1 MFISVLSVSL
11 TFGQNAKRELP
22 HGNYVVVGAY
32 RPGDELYLNLFIKS
46 LTDKG
51 LNPQYGFETKR
62 NFYYVYLEMYP
73 DFKESINQMIKARK
87 SAGFGNAWVRVI
99 KDDINSTASTL
110 APIDTPSYLQAD
122 ALDKNEATDNGL
134 IGKIAVVP
142 EEPVGRETIVSES
155 PGNGITQPTEVSSKP
170 APSLQNAEILF
181 NVYDAQKVKVINGDI
196 EIVDTERAR
205 LITKVKGNDRLMLT
219 DPKSKSGQISLICNV
234 FGYRRMQ
241 REISYPNPILG
252 EEAEISGD
260 FYMVNFEMVRLQK
273 GDISVLYNV
282 YFYNDAAIML
292 PESKY
297 ELNQLLNMLVE
308 NPTIKI
314 ILHGHSNGN
323 ARGKIITMGSGKDY
337 FSLTKDVKTSNGSAR
352 ELSNQRAIIIRD
364 WLLANGITADRVTVK
379 PWGGKRMLHDK
390 NGVNAKKN
398 IRVEVEVMED

>member
-1 MFISVLSVSL
+1 
-11 TFGQNAKRELP
+11 
-22 HGNYVVVGAY
+22 
-32 RPGDELYLNLFIKS
+32 
-46 LTDKG
+46 
-51 LNPQYGFETKR
+51 
-62 NFYYVYLEMYP
+62 
-73 DFKESINQMIKARK
+73 
-87 SAGFGNAWVRVI
+87 
-99 KDDINSTASTL
+99 
-110 APIDTPSYLQAD
+110 
-122 ALDKNEATDNGL
+122 
-134 IGKIAVVP
+134 
-142 EEPVGRETIVSES
+142 
-155 PGNGITQPTEVSSKP
+155 
-170 APSLQNAEILF
+170 
-181 NVYDAQKVKVINGDI
+181 
-196 EIVDTERAR
+196 
-205 LITKVKGNDRLMLT
+205 
-219 DPKSKSGQISLICNV
+219 
-234 FGYRRMQ
+234 MQ